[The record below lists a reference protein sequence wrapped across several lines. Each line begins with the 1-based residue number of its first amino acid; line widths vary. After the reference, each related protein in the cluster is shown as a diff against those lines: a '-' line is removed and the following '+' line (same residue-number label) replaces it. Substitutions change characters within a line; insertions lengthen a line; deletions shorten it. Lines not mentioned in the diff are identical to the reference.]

1 MVRPLTRRRSVVSFN
16 LSPSLGGDE
25 QSSEEENDRDSEEHL
40 YLPTHV
46 RTIEETFDAWHE
58 SFTRSDSRIS
68 MFSSGAGSPYPR
80 TPQILEEE
88 EEEEGEVTPKFMN
101 EEDALETQ
109 SSYSMSS
116 VRESEVSIGNNF
128 RPASR
133 MSFLSDDCEK
143 TLNANEIFRASSA
156 SASSVSLAM
165 ETASQNSVVQ
175 EELNVGNEND
185 EKSFGTDEMTR
196 SLSSVVSFITEHG
209 QVSRSSSTLEKVDGE
224 TVRYEVS
231 SKEGV
236 EHNASSPPNEREVD
250 VVLST
255 DEQNAN
261 ARGAVAVGG
270 ENIRMSESVV
280 VAMGKDDVST
290 VESEKNASTLN
301 IDVGEDNFSPVADDK
316 DEVTTQTS
324 DSGQIPSIVETMCS
338 DYEDGELTITGTS
351 VDSNSEIKSVNEET
365 SESVREVASEELSQA
380 NEDMEESSVNSVAEG
395 KDKDKEKQENEV
407 LGDLSKEDCLHCR
420 SISEGKDAVLIDGF
434 HDSLND
440 VDDSAQSKL
449 LDPSSETSTML
460 ADHYTDQKDSEKAS
474 LAHQDIP
481 TELDGKSEAG
491 AQESKSLVEEE
502 SEKKVANKPDST
514 EPPISSEH
522 CESQESQSV
531 TEPQDAP
538 EDENDSQDESES
550 KNEGNDEDDEGGYT
564 TEASATTLQGIRGI
578 LGRRRLTRCST
589 AATSIGLDID
599 DESAFSEDGFDAEE
613 KPYDLATKDGL
624 EAFKQFLLDT
634 SGEKMLQFWLEV
646 ECGRH
651 LDDDGQKNRWVQSRR
666 LQKTLSKFLLYQPLK
681 LQLNNKKKSQKM
693 FELEPRD
700 GRQDSFKQNQRLVHF

>member
-1 MVRPLTRRRSVVSFN
+1 MTRRRSVVSFN

-88 EEEEGEVTPKFMN
+88 EEEEEGEVTPKFMN
-101 EEDALETQ
+101 EENALETQ

-116 VRESEVSIGNNF
+116 VQESEVSVGNNF
-128 RPASR
+128 RPVSR
-133 MSFLSDDCEK
+133 MSFLSDDLER
-143 TLNANEIFRASSA
+143 TLNANDISRESSA
-156 SASSVSLAM
+156 SASGVSLAM

-185 EKSFGTDEMTR
+185 AKSFGADEMTR

-209 QVSRSSSTLEKVDGE
+209 QVSRSSSTLENVDGE
-224 TVRYEVS
+224 TVWYEVS
-231 SKEGV
+231 SKDGV
-236 EHNASSPPNEREVD
+236 ERNTSSPPNERDVD

-255 DEQNAN
+255 EEQNAN
-261 ARGAVAVGG
+261 APGAVAVGG

-280 VAMGKDDVST
+280 VAIGKDDVST

-301 IDVGEDNFSPVADDK
+301 IEVGEDNFSPVGDDK

-324 DSGQIPSIVETMCS
+324 DGGKIPSIVETMCS

-351 VDSNSEIKSVNEET
+351 VDSVNEEN

-380 NEDMEESSVNSVAEG
+380 NEDMEESSVSSVAEG

-420 SISEGKDAVLIDGF
+420 SISEGKDAILIDGF

-440 VDDSAQSKL
+440 VDDSAPSKL

-460 ADHYTDQKDSEKAS
+460 ADHCTEQKDSENES

-481 TELDGKSEAG
+481 TELDGISEPG
-491 AQESKSLVEEE
+491 AQGSKSLVEEK
-502 SEKKVANKPDST
+502 SEENVANKPDST
-514 EPPISSEH
+514 KPPISSEH

-564 TEASATTLQGIRGI
+564 TEASATTLQGIRGV

-681 LQLNNKKKSQKM
+681 LQLNI
-693 FELEPRD
+693 
-700 GRQDSFKQNQRLVHF
+700 

>member
-68 MFSSGAGSPYPR
+68 MFSSGAGSPFPR

-116 VRESEVSIGNNF
+116 VQESEVSVGNNF
-128 RPASR
+128 RPVSR
-133 MSFLSDDCEK
+133 MSFLSDDFEK
-143 TLNANEIFRASSA
+143 TLNANEISRASSA
-156 SASSVSLAM
+156 SASSVSMAM
-165 ETASQNSVVQ
+165 ETASQNSVVH

-209 QVSRSSSTLEKVDGE
+209 QVSRSSSTLENVDGE

-236 EHNASSPPNEREVD
+236 EHNAFSPPNERDVD
-250 VVLST
+250 VVLSI
-255 DEQNAN
+255 DEQNSN
-261 ARGAVAVGG
+261 APGAVAIGG

-280 VAMGKDDVST
+280 VAMGKDDVSN

-301 IDVGEDNFSPVADDK
+301 IDVDEDNFSPVGDDK

-324 DSGQIPSIVETMCS
+324 DGGKIPSIVETMCS

-351 VDSNSEIKSVNEET
+351 VDSVNEEN
-365 SESVREVASEELSQA
+365 SETVREVASEELSQA

-395 KDKDKEKQENEV
+395 KDKDDEKQEKEV
-407 LGDLSKEDCLHCR
+407 FGDLSKEDCLHCR
-420 SISEGKDAVLIDGF
+420 SISKGKDAVPIDGF

-449 LDPSSETSTML
+449 LDPTSETSTML
-460 ADHYTDQKDSEKAS
+460 ADHCTDQKDSEKES
-474 LAHQDIP
+474 LAHQDVP

-491 AQESKSLVEEE
+491 AQESMSLVEEE

-564 TEASATTLQGIRGI
+564 TEASATTLQGIRGV

-651 LDDDGQKNRWVQSRR
+651 LDDHGQKNRWVQLRR

-681 LQLNNKKKSQKM
+681 LQLSDKKNRKKCLS
-693 FELEPRD
+693 
-700 GRQDSFKQNQRLVHF
+700 

>member
-25 QSSEEENDRDSEEHL
+25 QSSEEENDRESEEHL

-68 MFSSGAGSPYPR
+68 MFSSGAGSPYLR
-80 TPQILEEE
+80 TPQILE

-116 VRESEVSIGNNF
+116 VQESEVSVGNNF

-133 MSFLSDDCEK
+133 ISFLSDDFEK
-143 TLNANEIFRASSA
+143 TLNANERSTAS
-156 SASSVSLAM
+156 SASSVSLAIEM
-165 ETASQNSVVQ
+165 ASQNSVVQ

-185 EKSFGTDEMTR
+185 EKSFGADEMTR
-196 SLSSVVSFITEHG
+196 NLSSVVSFITEHG
-209 QVSRSSSTLEKVDGE
+209 QVSRSSSTLENVDGE
-224 TVRYEVS
+224 TVSYQVS
-231 SKEGV
+231 SKEGA
-236 EHNASSPPNEREVD
+236 EHNASSPPNESNVD

-255 DEQNAN
+255 DEQNVN
-261 ARGAVAVGG
+261 APGAVLEGG
-270 ENIRMSESVV
+270 ENTRMSESVV
-280 VAMGKDDVST
+280 VAMGKDDVSI
-290 VESEKNASTLN
+290 VESEQNASTLN
-301 IDVGEDNFSPVADDK
+301 IEVGEDNFSPVGDDN

-324 DSGQIPSIVETMCS
+324 DGGKIPSIVETMCS

-351 VDSNSEIKSVNEET
+351 VDTNSEIKSVDEGNR
-365 SESVREVASEELSQA
+365 ESVREVASEKLSQA
-380 NEDMEESSVNSVAEG
+380 NEDLEESSVNSVAEG
-395 KDKDKEKQENEV
+395 KDKDEEKQEKEV
-407 LGDLSKEDCLHCR
+407 FGDLSKEDCLHCR
-420 SISEGKDAVLIDGF
+420 SISEGKDAVLMDGF

-440 VDDSAQSKL
+440 VDDSTQSKL
-449 LDPSSETSTML
+449 LDPSSEASTML
-460 ADHYTDQKDSEKAS
+460 ADHCTDQKDSENES
-474 LAHQDIP
+474 LVYQNKPA
-481 TELDGKSEAG
+481 ELGGKSEAG
-491 AQESKSLVEEE
+491 AQESKLLVEEE
-502 SEKKVANKPDST
+502 SEEKAANKPGST
-514 EPPISSEH
+514 DLPISSEH

-538 EDENDSQDESES
+538 EGENDSLEESEG

-564 TEASATTLQGIRGI
+564 TEASATTLQGIRGV
-578 LGRRRLTRCST
+578 LGRRRLTLCST
-589 AATSIGLDID
+589 AATSIGFDID
-599 DESAFSEDGFDAEE
+599 DESAFSDDGFDAEE
-613 KPYDLATKDGL
+613 KPYDLATKDGF

-651 LDDDGQKNRWVQSRR
+651 LDDDGQKNRWV
-666 LQKTLSKFLLYQPLK
+666 
-681 LQLNNKKKSQKM
+681 
-693 FELEPRD
+693 
-700 GRQDSFKQNQRLVHF
+700 

>member
-25 QSSEEENDRDSEEHL
+25 QSSEEENERESEEHL

-88 EEEEGEVTPKFMN
+88 EEEGEVTPKFMN

-116 VRESEVSIGNNF
+116 VQESEVSVGNNF

-133 MSFLSDDCEK
+133 MSFLSDDFEK
-143 TLNANEIFRASSA
+143 TLNANERSTAS

-175 EELNVGNEND
+175 EELNVGNENN
-185 EKSFGTDEMTR
+185 EKSFGADEMTR

-209 QVSRSSSTLEKVDGE
+209 QVSRSSSTLENVDGE
-224 TVRYEVS
+224 TVSYQVS
-231 SKEGV
+231 SKEGA
-236 EHNASSPPNEREVD
+236 EHNASSPPNESNLD

-255 DEQNAN
+255 YEQNVN
-261 ARGAVAVGG
+261 APGAVLEGG
-270 ENIRMSESVV
+270 ENTRMSESVV
-280 VAMGKDDVST
+280 VAMGKDDVSI
-290 VESEKNASTLN
+290 VESEQNASTLN
-301 IDVGEDNFSPVADDK
+301 IEVGEDNFSPVGDDN

-324 DSGQIPSIVETMCS
+324 DGGKIPSIVETMCS

-351 VDSNSEIKSVNEET
+351 VDTNSEIKSVDEENR
-365 SESVREVASEELSQA
+365 ESVREVASEELSQV
-380 NEDMEESSVNSVAEG
+380 NEDLEESSVNSVAEG
-395 KDKDKEKQENEV
+395 KDKDEEKQEKEV
-407 LGDLSKEDCLHCR
+407 FGDLSKEDCLHCR
-420 SISEGKDAVLIDGF
+420 SISEGKDAVLMDGF
-434 HDSLND
+434 RDSLND

-460 ADHYTDQKDSEKAS
+460 ADHCTDQKDSENES
-474 LAHQDIP
+474 LVYQDIP
-481 TELDGKSEAG
+481 TELGGKSEAG
-491 AQESKSLVEEE
+491 AQESKLLVEEE
-502 SEKKVANKPDST
+502 SEEKAANKPGST
-514 EPPISSEH
+514 DPPISSEH

-538 EDENDSQDESES
+538 EGENDSLEESEG

-564 TEASATTLQGIRGI
+564 TEASATTLQGIRGV

-589 AATSIGLDID
+589 AATSIGFDID
-599 DESAFSEDGFDAEE
+599 DESAFSDDGFDAEE
-613 KPYDLATKDGL
+613 KPYDLATKDGF

-651 LDDDGQKNRWVQSRR
+651 LDDDGQKNRWV
-666 LQKTLSKFLLYQPLK
+666 
-681 LQLNNKKKSQKM
+681 
-693 FELEPRD
+693 
-700 GRQDSFKQNQRLVHF
+700 

>member
-1 MVRPLTRRRSVVSFN
+1 MTRRRSVVSFN

-88 EEEEGEVTPKFMN
+88 EEEEEEGEVTPKFMN

-116 VRESEVSIGNNF
+116 VQESEVSVGNNF
-128 RPASR
+128 RPVSR
-133 MSFLSDDCEK
+133 MSFLSDDLER
-143 TLNANEIFRASSA
+143 TLNANDISRESSA
-156 SASSVSLAM
+156 SASGVSLAM

-185 EKSFGTDEMTR
+185 AKSFGADEMTR

-209 QVSRSSSTLEKVDGE
+209 QVSRSSSTLENVDGE
-224 TVRYEVS
+224 TVWYEVS
-231 SKEGV
+231 SKDGV
-236 EHNASSPPNEREVD
+236 ERNASSPPNERDVD

-255 DEQNAN
+255 EEQNAN
-261 ARGAVAVGG
+261 APGAVAVGG

-280 VAMGKDDVST
+280 AIGKDDVST

-301 IDVGEDNFSPVADDK
+301 IEVGEDNFSPVGDDK

-324 DSGQIPSIVETMCS
+324 DGGKIPSIVETMCS

-351 VDSNSEIKSVNEET
+351 VDSVNEEN

-380 NEDMEESSVNSVAEG
+380 NEDMEESSVSSVAEG

-420 SISEGKDAVLIDGF
+420 SISEGKDAILIDGF

-440 VDDSAQSKL
+440 VDDSAPSKL

-460 ADHYTDQKDSEKAS
+460 ADHCTEQKDSENES

-481 TELDGKSEAG
+481 TELDGISEPG
-491 AQESKSLVEEE
+491 AQGSKSLVEEK
-502 SEKKVANKPDST
+502 SEENVANKPDSSK
-514 EPPISSEH
+514 PPISSEH

-564 TEASATTLQGIRGI
+564 TEASATTLQGIRGV

-666 LQKTLSKFLLYQPLK
+666 LQKTLSKFLPYQPLK
-681 LQLNNKKKSQKM
+681 LQLNI
-693 FELEPRD
+693 
-700 GRQDSFKQNQRLVHF
+700 

>member
-116 VRESEVSIGNNF
+116 VQESEVSVGNNF
-128 RPASR
+128 RPVSR
-133 MSFLSDDCEK
+133 MSFLSDDFEK
-143 TLNANEIFRASSA
+143 TLNANEISRASSA
-156 SASSVSLAM
+156 SASSVSMAM
-165 ETASQNSVVQ
+165 ETAIQNSVVH

-209 QVSRSSSTLEKVDGE
+209 QVSRSSSTLENVDGE

-236 EHNASSPPNEREVD
+236 EHNAFSPPNERDVD
-250 VVLST
+250 VVLSI
-255 DEQNAN
+255 DEQNSN
-261 ARGAVAVGG
+261 APGTVAVGG

-301 IDVGEDNFSPVADDK
+301 IDVDEDKFSPVGDDK

-324 DSGQIPSIVETMCS
+324 DGGKIPSIVETMCS

-351 VDSNSEIKSVNEET
+351 VDSVSEENSET
-365 SESVREVASEELSQA
+365 VREVASEELSQA
-380 NEDMEESSVNSVAEG
+380 NEDMKESSVKSVAEG
-395 KDKDKEKQENEV
+395 KDKDDEKQEKEV
-407 LGDLSKEDCLHCR
+407 FGDLSKEDCLHCR

-460 ADHYTDQKDSEKAS
+460 ADHCSDQKDSEQES

-481 TELDGKSEAG
+481 TELDGKSEPG

-564 TEASATTLQGIRGI
+564 TEASATTLQGIRGV

-651 LDDDGQKNRWVQSRR
+651 LDDHGQKNRWVQLRR
-666 LQKTLSKFLLYQPLK
+666 LQKTLSKFLLINL
-681 LQLNNKKKSQKM
+681 
-693 FELEPRD
+693 
-700 GRQDSFKQNQRLVHF
+700 

>member
-1 MVRPLTRRRSVVSFN
+1 M
-16 LSPSLGGDE
+16 SPSLGGDE

-88 EEEEGEVTPKFMN
+88 EEEEEEGEVTPKFMN

-116 VRESEVSIGNNF
+116 VQESEVSVGNNF
-128 RPASR
+128 RPVSR
-133 MSFLSDDCEK
+133 MSFLSDDLER
-143 TLNANEIFRASSA
+143 TLNANDISRESSA
-156 SASSVSLAM
+156 SASGVSLAM

-185 EKSFGTDEMTR
+185 AKSFGADEMTR

-209 QVSRSSSTLEKVDGE
+209 QVSRSSSTLENVDGE
-224 TVRYEVS
+224 TVWYEVS
-231 SKEGV
+231 SKDGV
-236 EHNASSPPNEREVD
+236 ERNASSPPNERDVD

-255 DEQNAN
+255 EEQNAN
-261 ARGAVAVGG
+261 APGAVAVGG

-280 VAMGKDDVST
+280 AIGKDDVST

-301 IDVGEDNFSPVADDK
+301 IEVGEDNFSPVGDDK

-324 DSGQIPSIVETMCS
+324 DGGKIPSIVETMCS

-351 VDSNSEIKSVNEET
+351 VDSVNEEN

-380 NEDMEESSVNSVAEG
+380 NEDMEESSVSSVAEG

-420 SISEGKDAVLIDGF
+420 SISEGKDAILIDGF

-440 VDDSAQSKL
+440 VDDSAPSKL

-460 ADHYTDQKDSEKAS
+460 ADHCTEQKDSENES

-481 TELDGKSEAG
+481 TELDGISEPG
-491 AQESKSLVEEE
+491 AQGSKSLVEEK
-502 SEKKVANKPDST
+502 SEENVANKSDST
-514 EPPISSEH
+514 KPPISSEH

-564 TEASATTLQGIRGI
+564 TEASATTLQGIRGV

-681 LQLNNKKKSQKM
+681 LQLNI
-693 FELEPRD
+693 
-700 GRQDSFKQNQRLVHF
+700 

>member
-25 QSSEEENDRDSEEHL
+25 QSSEEENDRESEEHL

-80 TPQILEEE
+80 TPQILEEK
-88 EEEEGEVTPKFMN
+88 EEGEVTPKFMN

-116 VRESEVSIGNNF
+116 VQESEVSVGNNF

-133 MSFLSDDCEK
+133 ISFLSDDFEK
-143 TLNANEIFRASSA
+143 TLNANERSTAS
-156 SASSVSLAM
+156 SASSVSLAI

-185 EKSFGTDEMTR
+185 EKSFGADEMTR
-196 SLSSVVSFITEHG
+196 NLSSVVSFITEHG
-209 QVSRSSSTLEKVDGE
+209 QVSRSSSTLENVDGE
-224 TVRYEVS
+224 TVSYQVS
-231 SKEGV
+231 SKEGA
-236 EHNASSPPNEREVD
+236 EHNASSPPNESNVD

-255 DEQNAN
+255 DEQNVN
-261 ARGAVAVGG
+261 VPGAVLEGG
-270 ENIRMSESVV
+270 ENTRMSESVV
-280 VAMGKDDVST
+280 VAMGKDDVSI
-290 VESEKNASTLN
+290 VESEQNASTLN
-301 IDVGEDNFSPVADDK
+301 IEVGEDNFSPVGDDN

-324 DSGQIPSIVETMCS
+324 DGGKIPSIVETMCS

-351 VDSNSEIKSVNEET
+351 VDTNSEIKSVDEGNR
-365 SESVREVASEELSQA
+365 ESVREVASEKLSQA
-380 NEDMEESSVNSVAEG
+380 NEDLEESSVNSEAEG
-395 KDKDKEKQENEV
+395 KDKDEEKQEKEV
-407 LGDLSKEDCLHCR
+407 FGDLSKEDCLHCR
-420 SISEGKDAVLIDGF
+420 SISEGKDAVLMDGF

-440 VDDSAQSKL
+440 VDDSTQSKL
-449 LDPSSETSTML
+449 LDPSSEASTML
-460 ADHYTDQKDSEKAS
+460 ADHCTDQKDSENES
-474 LAHQDIP
+474 LVYQNKPA
-481 TELDGKSEAG
+481 ELGGKSEAG
-491 AQESKSLVEEE
+491 AQESKLLVEEE
-502 SEKKVANKPDST
+502 SEEKAANKPGST
-514 EPPISSEH
+514 DLPISSEH

-531 TEPQDAP
+531 TEPQNAP
-538 EDENDSQDESES
+538 EGENDSLEESEG

-564 TEASATTLQGIRGI
+564 TEASATTLQGIRGV
-578 LGRRRLTRCST
+578 LGRRRLTLCST
-589 AATSIGLDID
+589 AATSIGFDID
-599 DESAFSEDGFDAEE
+599 DESAFSDDGFDAEE
-613 KPYDLATKDGL
+613 KPYDLATKDGF

-651 LDDDGQKNRWVQSRR
+651 LDDDGQKNRWV
-666 LQKTLSKFLLYQPLK
+666 
-681 LQLNNKKKSQKM
+681 
-693 FELEPRD
+693 
-700 GRQDSFKQNQRLVHF
+700 

>member
-68 MFSSGAGSPYPR
+68 MFSSGAGSPFPR

-101 EEDALETQ
+101 EEDALENQ

-116 VRESEVSIGNNF
+116 VQESELSDGNNF
-128 RPASR
+128 RPVSR
-133 MSFLSDDCEK
+133 MSFLSDDFEK
-143 TLNANEIFRASSA
+143 TLNANEISRASSA
-156 SASSVSLAM
+156 SASSVSMAM
-165 ETASQNSVVQ
+165 ETASQNSVVH

-209 QVSRSSSTLEKVDGE
+209 QVSRSSSTLENVDGE

-236 EHNASSPPNEREVD
+236 EHNSFSPPNERDVD
-250 VVLST
+250 VVLNI
-255 DEQNAN
+255 DEQNSFAP
-261 ARGAVAVGG
+261 GAVAVRG

-301 IDVGEDNFSPVADDK
+301 IDFDEDNFSPVGDDK

-324 DSGQIPSIVETMCS
+324 DGGKIPSIVETMCS

-351 VDSNSEIKSVNEET
+351 VDSVNEEN
-365 SESVREVASEELSQA
+365 SETVREVASEELSQA
-380 NEDMEESSVNSVAEG
+380 NKDMEESSVNSVAEG
-395 KDKDKEKQENEV
+395 KDKDDEKQEKEV
-407 LGDLSKEDCLHCR
+407 FGDLSKEDCLHCR
-420 SISEGKDAVLIDGF
+420 SISKGKDAVPIDGF

-460 ADHYTDQKDSEKAS
+460 ADHCTDQKDSEKES

-481 TELDGKSEAG
+481 AELGGKSEAG
-491 AQESKSLVEEE
+491 AQESMSLVEEE
-502 SEKKVANKPDST
+502 SEKNVANKPDST

-564 TEASATTLQGIRGI
+564 TEASATTLQGIRGV

-599 DESAFSEDGFDAEE
+599 DESAFSEDGFDADE

-651 LDDDGQKNRWVQSRR
+651 LDDHGQKNRWVQLRR

-681 LQLNNKKKSQKM
+681 LQLSYKKNRKKCLS
-693 FELEPRD
+693 
-700 GRQDSFKQNQRLVHF
+700 

>member
-101 EEDALETQ
+101 EEDALENQ

-116 VRESEVSIGNNF
+116 VQESEVSVGNNF
-128 RPASR
+128 RPVSR
-133 MSFLSDDCEK
+133 MSFLSDDFEK
-143 TLNANEIFRASSA
+143 TLNANEISRASSA
-156 SASSVSLAM
+156 SGSSVSMAM

-209 QVSRSSSTLEKVDGE
+209 QVSRSSSTLENVDGE

-236 EHNASSPPNEREVD
+236 EHNSFSPPNERDVD
-250 VVLST
+250 VVLSI
-255 DEQNAN
+255 DEQNSFAP
-261 ARGAVAVGG
+261 GAVAVRG

-301 IDVGEDNFSPVADDK
+301 IDFDEDNFSPVGDDK

-324 DSGQIPSIVETMCS
+324 DGGKIPSIVETMCS

-351 VDSNSEIKSVNEET
+351 VDSVSEENSET
-365 SESVREVASEELSQA
+365 VREVASEELSQA
-380 NEDMEESSVNSVAEG
+380 NKDMEESSVNSVAEG
-395 KDKDKEKQENEV
+395 KDKDDEKREKEV
-407 LGDLSKEDCLHCR
+407 FGDLSKEDCLHCR

-460 ADHYTDQKDSEKAS
+460 ADHCTDQKDSEKES

-564 TEASATTLQGIRGI
+564 TEASATTLQGIRGV

-651 LDDDGQKNRWVQSRR
+651 LDDHGQKNRWVQLRR

-681 LQLNNKKKSQKM
+681 LQLSNKKNRKKC
-693 FELEPRD
+693 
-700 GRQDSFKQNQRLVHF
+700 

>member
-25 QSSEEENDRDSEEHL
+25 QSSEEENDRESEEHL

-88 EEEEGEVTPKFMN
+88 KEGEVTPKFMN

-116 VRESEVSIGNNF
+116 VQESEVSVGNNF

-133 MSFLSDDCEK
+133 ISFLSDDFEK
-143 TLNANEIFRASSA
+143 TLNANERSTAS
-156 SASSVSLAM
+156 SASSVSLAI

-185 EKSFGTDEMTR
+185 EKSFGADEMTR
-196 SLSSVVSFITEHG
+196 NLSSVVSFITEHG
-209 QVSRSSSTLEKVDGE
+209 QVSRSSSTLENVDGE
-224 TVRYEVS
+224 TVSYQVS
-231 SKEGV
+231 SKEGA
-236 EHNASSPPNEREVD
+236 EHNASSPPNESNVD

-255 DEQNAN
+255 DEQNVN
-261 ARGAVAVGG
+261 APGAVLEGG
-270 ENIRMSESVV
+270 ENTRMSESVV
-280 VAMGKDDVST
+280 VVMGKDDVSII
-290 VESEKNASTLN
+290 ESEQNASTLN
-301 IDVGEDNFSPVADDK
+301 IEVGEDNFSPVGDDN

-324 DSGQIPSIVETMCS
+324 DGGKIPSIVETMCS

-351 VDSNSEIKSVNEET
+351 VDTNSEIKSVDEGNR
-365 SESVREVASEELSQA
+365 ESVREVASEKLSQA
-380 NEDMEESSVNSVAEG
+380 NEDLEESSVNSEAEG
-395 KDKDKEKQENEV
+395 KDKDEEKQEKEV
-407 LGDLSKEDCLHCR
+407 FGDLSKEDCLHCR
-420 SISEGKDAVLIDGF
+420 SISEGKDAVLMDGF

-440 VDDSAQSKL
+440 VDDSTQSKL
-449 LDPSSETSTML
+449 LDPSSEASTML
-460 ADHYTDQKDSEKAS
+460 ADHCTDQKDSENES
-474 LAHQDIP
+474 LVYQNKPAK
-481 TELDGKSEAG
+481 LGGKSEAG
-491 AQESKSLVEEE
+491 AQESKLLVEEE
-502 SEKKVANKPDST
+502 SEEKAANKPGST
-514 EPPISSEH
+514 DLPISSEH

-531 TEPQDAP
+531 TEPQNAP
-538 EDENDSQDESES
+538 EGENDSLEESEG

-564 TEASATTLQGIRGI
+564 TEASATTLQGIRGV
-578 LGRRRLTRCST
+578 LGRRRLTLCST
-589 AATSIGLDID
+589 AATSIGFDID
-599 DESAFSEDGFDAEE
+599 DESAFSDDGFDAEE
-613 KPYDLATKDGL
+613 KPYDLATKDGF

-651 LDDDGQKNRWVQSRR
+651 LDDDGQKNRWV
-666 LQKTLSKFLLYQPLK
+666 
-681 LQLNNKKKSQKM
+681 
-693 FELEPRD
+693 
-700 GRQDSFKQNQRLVHF
+700 

>member
-25 QSSEEENDRDSEEHL
+25 QSSEEENDRESEEHL

-80 TPQILEEE
+80 TPQILEEK
-88 EEEEGEVTPKFMN
+88 EEGEVTPKFMN

-116 VRESEVSIGNNF
+116 VQESEVSIGNNF

-133 MSFLSDDCEK
+133 ISFLSDDFEK
-143 TLNANEIFRASSA
+143 TLNANERSTAS
-156 SASSVSLAM
+156 SASSVSLAI

-185 EKSFGTDEMTR
+185 EKSFGADEMTR
-196 SLSSVVSFITEHG
+196 NLSSVVSFITEHG
-209 QVSRSSSTLEKVDGE
+209 QVSRSSSTLENVDGE
-224 TVRYEVS
+224 TVSYQVS
-231 SKEGV
+231 SREGA
-236 EHNASSPPNEREVD
+236 EHNASSPPNESNVD

-255 DEQNAN
+255 DEQNVN
-261 ARGAVAVGG
+261 APGAVLEGG
-270 ENIRMSESVV
+270 ENTRMSESVV
-280 VAMGKDDVST
+280 VAMGKDDVSI
-290 VESEKNASTLN
+290 VESEQNASTLN
-301 IDVGEDNFSPVADDK
+301 IEVGEDNFSPVGDDN

-324 DSGQIPSIVETMCS
+324 DGGKIPSIVETMCS

-351 VDSNSEIKSVNEET
+351 VDTNSEIKSVDEGNR
-365 SESVREVASEELSQA
+365 ESVREVASEKLSQA
-380 NEDMEESSVNSVAEG
+380 NEDLEESAVNSEAEG
-395 KDKDKEKQENEV
+395 KDKDEEKQEKEV
-407 LGDLSKEDCLHCR
+407 FGDLSKEDCLHCR
-420 SISEGKDAVLIDGF
+420 SISEGKDAVLMDGF

-440 VDDSAQSKL
+440 VDDSTQSKL
-449 LDPSSETSTML
+449 LDPSSEASTML
-460 ADHYTDQKDSEKAS
+460 ADHCTDQKDSENES
-474 LAHQDIP
+474 LVYQNKPAK
-481 TELDGKSEAG
+481 LGGKSEAG
-491 AQESKSLVEEE
+491 AQESKLLVEEE
-502 SEKKVANKPDST
+502 SEEKAANKPGST
-514 EPPISSEH
+514 DLPISSEH

-538 EDENDSQDESES
+538 EGENDSLEESEG

-564 TEASATTLQGIRGI
+564 TEASATTLQGIRGV
-578 LGRRRLTRCST
+578 LGRRRLTLCST
-589 AATSIGLDID
+589 AATSIGFDID
-599 DESAFSEDGFDAEE
+599 DESAFSDDGFDAEE
-613 KPYDLATKDGL
+613 KPYDLATKDGF

-651 LDDDGQKNRWVQSRR
+651 LDDDGQKNRWV
-666 LQKTLSKFLLYQPLK
+666 
-681 LQLNNKKKSQKM
+681 
-693 FELEPRD
+693 
-700 GRQDSFKQNQRLVHF
+700 

>member
-1 MVRPLTRRRSVVSFN
+1 VVRPLTRRRSVVSFN

-25 QSSEEENDRDSEEHL
+25 QSSEEENDRESEEYL

-88 EEEEGEVTPKFMN
+88 EGEVTPKFMN

-109 SSYSMSS
+109 SSCSMSS
-116 VRESEVSIGNNF
+116 VQESEVSVGNNF
-128 RPASR
+128 RPVSR
-133 MSFLSDDCEK
+133 MSFLSDDFEK
-143 TLNANEIFRASSA
+143 TLNANERSRASSA

-175 EELNVGNEND
+175 EELNVGDEND
-185 EKSFGTDEMTR
+185 EKSFGADEMTR

-209 QVSRSSSTLEKVDGE
+209 QVSRSSSTLENVDGE
-224 TVRYEVS
+224 TVWYEVS
-231 SKEGV
+231 SKDGV
-236 EHNASSPPNEREVD
+236 ENNASSPPNERDVD

-261 ARGAVAVGG
+261 APGAVAVGG

-290 VESEKNASTLN
+290 LESEKNASTLN
-301 IDVGEDNFSPVADDK
+301 IDVGEDNFSPGGDDK

-324 DSGQIPSIVETMCS
+324 DGGKIPSIVETMCS
-338 DYEDGELTITGTS
+338 DHEDGELTITGTS
-351 VDSNSEIKSVNEET
+351 VDSVNEEY

-395 KDKDKEKQENEV
+395 KDKDKEEQGNEL

-449 LDPSSETSTML
+449 LDSSSETSTML
-460 ADHYTDQKDSEKAS
+460 ADHCTGQKDSENES

-502 SEKKVANKPDST
+502 REEKVANKPDST

-538 EDENDSQDESES
+538 EDENDSQDESEG

-564 TEASATTLQGIRGI
+564 TEASATTLQGIRGV
-578 LGRRRLTRCST
+578 LDRRRLTRCST
-589 AATSIGLDID
+589 AVSSIGFDID

-681 LQLNNKKKSQKM
+681 LQLNNKKIA
-693 FELEPRD
+693 R
-700 GRQDSFKQNQRLVHF
+700 NV

>member
-25 QSSEEENDRDSEEHL
+25 QSSEEENDRESEEHL

-88 EEEEGEVTPKFMN
+88 KEGEVTPKFMN

-116 VRESEVSIGNNF
+116 VQESEVSVGNNF

-133 MSFLSDDCEK
+133 ISFLSDDFEK
-143 TLNANEIFRASSA
+143 TLNANERSTAS
-156 SASSVSLAM
+156 SASSVSLAI

-185 EKSFGTDEMTR
+185 EKSFGADEMTR
-196 SLSSVVSFITEHG
+196 NLSSVVSFITEHG
-209 QVSRSSSTLEKVDGE
+209 QVSRSSSTLENVDGE
-224 TVRYEVS
+224 TVSYQVS
-231 SKEGV
+231 SKEGA
-236 EHNASSPPNEREVD
+236 EHNASSPPNESNVD

-255 DEQNAN
+255 DEQNVN
-261 ARGAVAVGG
+261 VPGAVLEGG
-270 ENIRMSESVV
+270 ENTRMSESVV
-280 VAMGKDDVST
+280 VVMGKDDVSII
-290 VESEKNASTLN
+290 ESEQNASTLN
-301 IDVGEDNFSPVADDK
+301 IEVGEDNFSPVGDDN

-324 DSGQIPSIVETMCS
+324 DGGKIPSIVETMCS

-351 VDSNSEIKSVNEET
+351 VDTNSEIKSVDEGNR
-365 SESVREVASEELSQA
+365 ESVREVASEKLSQA
-380 NEDMEESSVNSVAEG
+380 NEDLEESSVNSEAEG
-395 KDKDKEKQENEV
+395 KDKDEEKQEKEV
-407 LGDLSKEDCLHCR
+407 FGDLSKEDCLHCR
-420 SISEGKDAVLIDGF
+420 SISEGKDAVLMDGF

-440 VDDSAQSKL
+440 VDDSTQSKL
-449 LDPSSETSTML
+449 LDPSSEASTML
-460 ADHYTDQKDSEKAS
+460 ADHCTDQKDSENES
-474 LAHQDIP
+474 LVYQNKPAK
-481 TELDGKSEAG
+481 LGGKSEAG
-491 AQESKSLVEEE
+491 AQESKLLVEEE
-502 SEKKVANKPDST
+502 SEEKAANKPGST
-514 EPPISSEH
+514 DLPISSEH

-531 TEPQDAP
+531 TEPQNAP
-538 EDENDSQDESES
+538 EGENDSLEESEG

-564 TEASATTLQGIRGI
+564 TEASATTLQGIRGV
-578 LGRRRLTRCST
+578 LGRRRLTLCST
-589 AATSIGLDID
+589 AATSIGFDID
-599 DESAFSEDGFDAEE
+599 DESAFSDDGFDAEE
-613 KPYDLATKDGL
+613 KPYDLATKDGF

-651 LDDDGQKNRWVQSRR
+651 LDDDGQKNRWV
-666 LQKTLSKFLLYQPLK
+666 
-681 LQLNNKKKSQKM
+681 
-693 FELEPRD
+693 
-700 GRQDSFKQNQRLVHF
+700 

>member
-116 VRESEVSIGNNF
+116 VQESEVSVGNNF
-128 RPASR
+128 RPVSR
-133 MSFLSDDCEK
+133 MSFLSDDFEK
-143 TLNANEIFRASSA
+143 TLNANEISRASSA
-156 SASSVSLAM
+156 SASSVSMAM

-209 QVSRSSSTLEKVDGE
+209 QVSRSSSTLENVDGE

-236 EHNASSPPNEREVD
+236 EHNASSPPNERDVD

-255 DEQNAN
+255 DEQNTN
-261 ARGAVAVGG
+261 APIAVAVGG

-280 VAMGKDDVST
+280 VTIGKDDVST
-290 VESEKNASTLN
+290 VESEKNTSTLN
-301 IDVGEDNFSPVADDK
+301 IDVGVDNFSPVGDDK

-324 DSGQIPSIVETMCS
+324 DGGKIPSIVETMCS

-351 VDSNSEIKSVNEET
+351 VDSNSETKSVNEEN

-395 KDKDKEKQENEV
+395 KDKHKEKQENEV

-420 SISEGKDAVLIDGF
+420 SISEGKDTVLIDGF

-440 VDDSAQSKL
+440 VDDSAKSKL

-460 ADHYTDQKDSEKAS
+460 ADHCTDQKDSENES

-481 TELDGKSEAG
+481 TELDGISEPG

-564 TEASATTLQGIRGI
+564 TEASATTLQGIRGV

-651 LDDDGQKNRWVQSRR
+651 LDDHGQKNRWVQLRR
-666 LQKTLSKFLLYQPLK
+666 LEKTLSKFLLYQPLK
-681 LQLNNKKKSQKM
+681 LQLSNKKNRKKCLS
-693 FELEPRD
+693 
-700 GRQDSFKQNQRLVHF
+700 

>member
-25 QSSEEENDRDSEEHL
+25 QSSEEENDRESEEHL

-88 EEEEGEVTPKFMN
+88 KEGEVTPKFMN

-116 VRESEVSIGNNF
+116 VQESEVSVGNNF

-133 MSFLSDDCEK
+133 ISFLSDDFEK
-143 TLNANEIFRASSA
+143 TLNANERSTAS
-156 SASSVSLAM
+156 SASSVSLAI

-185 EKSFGTDEMTR
+185 EKSFGADEMTR
-196 SLSSVVSFITEHG
+196 NLSSVVSFITEHG
-209 QVSRSSSTLEKVDGE
+209 QISRSSSTLENVDGE
-224 TVRYEVS
+224 TVSYQVS
-231 SKEGV
+231 SKEGA
-236 EHNASSPPNEREVD
+236 EHNASSPPNESNVD

-255 DEQNAN
+255 DEQNVN
-261 ARGAVAVGG
+261 APGAVLEGG
-270 ENIRMSESVV
+270 ENTRMSESVV
-280 VAMGKDDVST
+280 VVMGKDDVSII
-290 VESEKNASTLN
+290 ESEQNASTLN
-301 IDVGEDNFSPVADDK
+301 IEVGEDNFSPVGDDN

-324 DSGQIPSIVETMCS
+324 DGGKIPSIVETMCS

-351 VDSNSEIKSVNEET
+351 VDTNSEIKSVDEGNR
-365 SESVREVASEELSQA
+365 ESVREVASEKLSQA
-380 NEDMEESSVNSVAEG
+380 NEDLEESSVNSVAEG
-395 KDKDKEKQENEV
+395 KDKDKEKQEKEV
-407 LGDLSKEDCLHCR
+407 FGDLSKEECLHCR
-420 SISEGKDAVLIDGF
+420 SISEGKDAVLMDGF

-440 VDDSAQSKL
+440 VDDSTQSKL
-449 LDPSSETSTML
+449 LDPSSEASTML
-460 ADHYTDQKDSEKAS
+460 ADHCTDQKDSENES
-474 LAHQDIP
+474 LVYQNKPAK
-481 TELDGKSEAG
+481 LGGKSEAG
-491 AQESKSLVEEE
+491 AQESKLLVEEE
-502 SEKKVANKPDST
+502 SEEKAANKPGST
-514 EPPISSEH
+514 DLPISSEH

-538 EDENDSQDESES
+538 EGENDSLEESEG

-564 TEASATTLQGIRGI
+564 TEASATTLQGIRGV
-578 LGRRRLTRCST
+578 LGRRRLTLCST
-589 AATSIGLDID
+589 AATSIGFDID
-599 DESAFSEDGFDAEE
+599 DESAFSDDGFDAEE
-613 KPYDLATKDGL
+613 KPYDLATKDGF

-651 LDDDGQKNRWVQSRR
+651 LDDDGQKNRWV
-666 LQKTLSKFLLYQPLK
+666 
-681 LQLNNKKKSQKM
+681 
-693 FELEPRD
+693 
-700 GRQDSFKQNQRLVHF
+700 

>member
-25 QSSEEENDRDSEEHL
+25 QSSEEENERDSEEHL

-88 EEEEGEVTPKFMN
+88 EEEEGEVTPRFMN
-101 EEDALETQ
+101 EGDALETQ
-109 SSYSMSS
+109 SNYSMSS
-116 VRESEVSIGNNF
+116 VQESEVSVGNNF
-128 RPASR
+128 RPVSR
-133 MSFLSDDCEK
+133 MSFLSDDFEK
-143 TLNANEIFRASSA
+143 TLNANEISRASSA
-156 SASSVSLAM
+156 SASSVSMAI
-165 ETASQNSVVQ
+165 ETASQNSVVH

-209 QVSRSSSTLEKVDGE
+209 QVSRSSSTLENVDGE

-236 EHNASSPPNEREVD
+236 EHNASSPSNERDVD
-250 VVLST
+250 VVLSI
-255 DEQNAN
+255 DEQNSN
-261 ARGAVAVGG
+261 APGAVAVGG

-301 IDVGEDNFSPVADDK
+301 IDVDEDNFSPVGDDK

-324 DSGQIPSIVETMCS
+324 DGGKIPSIVETMCS
-338 DYEDGELTITGTS
+338 DYEDGELTITRTS
-351 VDSNSEIKSVNEET
+351 VDSVSEENSET
-365 SESVREVASEELSQA
+365 VREVASEELSQA
-380 NEDMEESSVNSVAEG
+380 NKDMEESSVNSVAEG
-395 KDKDKEKQENEV
+395 KDKDDEKREKEV
-407 LGDLSKEDCLHCR
+407 FGDLSKEDCLHCR

-460 ADHYTDQKDSEKAS
+460 ADHCTDQKDSEKES

-502 SEKKVANKPDST
+502 SEKRVANKPDST

-522 CESQESQSV
+522 CESQDSQSV

-564 TEASATTLQGIRGI
+564 TEASATTLQGIRGV

-651 LDDDGQKNRWVQSRR
+651 LDDHGQKNRWVQLRR

-681 LQLNNKKKSQKM
+681 LQLSYKKNRKKCLS
-693 FELEPRD
+693 
-700 GRQDSFKQNQRLVHF
+700 

>member
-58 SFTRSDSRIS
+58 SLTRSDSRIS

-88 EEEEGEVTPKFMN
+88 GEGEVTPKFMN
-101 EEDALETQ
+101 EEDTLETQ

-116 VRESEVSIGNNF
+116 VRESEVSVGNNF
-128 RPASR
+128 RPASSR
-133 MSFLSDDCEK
+133 ISFLSDDFEK
-143 TLNANEIFRASSA
+143 TLNANEISRASSA

-175 EELNVGNEND
+175 EELNVVNEND
-185 EKSFGTDEMTR
+185 EKSFGADEMTR

-209 QVSRSSSTLEKVDGE
+209 QVSRSSSTLENVDGE
-224 TVRYEVS
+224 TVWYEVS
-231 SKEGV
+231 SKDGV
-236 EHNASSPPNEREVD
+236 EHNASSPPNERDVD

-255 DEQNAN
+255 GEQNAN
-261 ARGAVAVGG
+261 APGAVAVGG

-301 IDVGEDNFSPVADDK
+301 IDVGEDNFSPVGDDR

-324 DSGQIPSIVETMCS
+324 DAGKIPSIVETMCS

-351 VDSNSEIKSVNEET
+351 VDSSSEIKSLNEEN
-365 SESVREVASEELSQA
+365 SESVREEASEELSQA
-380 NEDMEESSVNSVAEG
+380 NEDMEESSGNSVAEG
-395 KDKDKEKQENEV
+395 KDKDEEKQENDV

-420 SISEGKDAVLIDGF
+420 SISEEGKDAVLIDGF

-460 ADHYTDQKDSEKAS
+460 ADHYTDQKDSENES
-474 LAHQDIP
+474 VAHQDIP
-481 TELDGKSEAG
+481 TELDGKSEAA
-491 AQESKSLVEEE
+491 AQESESLVEEE
-502 SEKKVANKPDST
+502 SEEKVANKPDST

-522 CESQESQSV
+522 SESQESQSV
-531 TEPQDAP
+531 TEPQEAP
-538 EDENDSQDESES
+538 GDENDYQDESEG

-564 TEASATTLQGIRGI
+564 TEASGTTLQGICGV

-651 LDDDGQKNRWVQSRR
+651 LDGDGQKNRWVQSRR
-666 LQKTLSKFLLYQPLK
+666 PQKTLSKFLLYQSIK
-681 LQLNNKKKSQKM
+681 LQLNNKKIA
-693 FELEPRD
+693 R
-700 GRQDSFKQNQRLVHF
+700 NV

>member
-1 MVRPLTRRRSVVSFN
+1 
-16 LSPSLGGDE
+16 
-25 QSSEEENDRDSEEHL
+25 
-40 YLPTHV
+40 
-46 RTIEETFDAWHE
+46 
-58 SFTRSDSRIS
+58 
-68 MFSSGAGSPYPR
+68 
-80 TPQILEEE
+80 
-88 EEEEGEVTPKFMN
+88 MN

-116 VRESEVSIGNNF
+116 VQESEVSIGNNF

-133 MSFLSDDCEK
+133 MSFLSDDVEK
-143 TLNANEIFRASSA
+143 ALNPNEISRASSA

-185 EKSFGTDEMTR
+185 EKSFGADEMTR

-209 QVSRSSSTLEKVDGE
+209 QVSRSSSTLENVDGE
-224 TVRYEVS
+224 TMWCEVS
-231 SKEGV
+231 SKDGV
-236 EHNASSPPNEREVD
+236 EHNVSSPPNERDVD

-261 ARGAVAVGG
+261 APGAVAVGG

-301 IDVGEDNFSPVADDK
+301 IDVGEDNFSPVGDDK

-324 DSGQIPSIVETMCS
+324 DGGKIPSIVETMCS

-351 VDSNSEIKSVNEET
+351 VDSNSEIKSVNEEN

-395 KDKDKEKQENEV
+395 KVKDKEKQENDEV
-407 LGDLSKEDCLHCR
+407 LGDLSKEDCLHFR

-449 LDPSSETSTML
+449 LNPSSETSTML
-460 ADHYTDQKDSEKAS
+460 ADHCTDQKDSENES

-502 SEKKVANKPDST
+502 IEEKVANKPDST

-522 CESQESQSV
+522 RESQKSQSV

-538 EDENDSQDESES
+538 EEENDSQDESEG

-564 TEASATTLQGIRGI
+564 TEASATTLQGIRGV

-651 LDDDGQKNRWVQSRR
+651 LDDDGQKNRWVQSRL
-666 LQKTLSKFLLYQPLK
+666 LQKTLSKFLLYQPIK
-681 LQLNNKKKSQKM
+681 LQLNNKKNRKKCLS
-693 FELEPRD
+693 
-700 GRQDSFKQNQRLVHF
+700 

>member
-68 MFSSGAGSPYPR
+68 MFSSGAGSPFPR

-101 EEDALETQ
+101 EGDALETQ
-109 SSYSMSS
+109 SNYSMSS
-116 VRESEVSIGNNF
+116 VQESEVSVGNNF
-128 RPASR
+128 RPVSR
-133 MSFLSDDCEK
+133 MSFLSDDFEK
-143 TLNANEIFRASSA
+143 TLNANEISRASSA
-156 SASSVSLAM
+156 SASSVSMAM
-165 ETASQNSVVQ
+165 ETASQNSVVH

-209 QVSRSSSTLEKVDGE
+209 QVSRSSSTLENVDGE

-236 EHNASSPPNEREVD
+236 EHNSFSPPNERDVD
-250 VVLST
+250 VVLNI
-255 DEQNAN
+255 DEQNSFAP
-261 ARGAVAVGG
+261 GAVAVRG

-301 IDVGEDNFSPVADDK
+301 IDFDEDNFSPVGDDK

-324 DSGQIPSIVETMCS
+324 DGGKIPSIVETMCS

-351 VDSNSEIKSVNEET
+351 VDSVSEENSET
-365 SESVREVASEELSQA
+365 VREVASEELSQA
-380 NEDMEESSVNSVAEG
+380 NKDMEESSVNSVAEG
-395 KDKDKEKQENEV
+395 KDKDDEKREKEV
-407 LGDLSKEDCLHCR
+407 FGDLSKEDCLHCR

-460 ADHYTDQKDSEKAS
+460 ADHCTDQKDSEKES

-481 TELDGKSEAG
+481 TELGGKSEAG
-491 AQESKSLVEEE
+491 AQESMSLVEEE
-502 SEKKVANKPDST
+502 SEKNVANKPDST

-564 TEASATTLQGIRGI
+564 TEASATTLQGIRGV

-651 LDDDGQKNRWVQSRR
+651 LDDHGQKNRWVQLRR

-681 LQLNNKKKSQKM
+681 LQLSYKKNRKKCLS
-693 FELEPRD
+693 
-700 GRQDSFKQNQRLVHF
+700 

>member
-1 MVRPLTRRRSVVSFN
+1 MTRRRSVVSFN

-88 EEEEGEVTPKFMN
+88 EEEEEEEEGEVTPKFMN

-116 VRESEVSIGNNF
+116 VQESEVSVGNNF
-128 RPASR
+128 RPVSR
-133 MSFLSDDCEK
+133 MSFLSDDLER
-143 TLNANEIFRASSA
+143 TLNANDISRESSA
-156 SASSVSLAM
+156 SASGVSLAM

-185 EKSFGTDEMTR
+185 AKSFGADEMTR

-209 QVSRSSSTLEKVDGE
+209 QVSRSSSTLENVDGE
-224 TVRYEVS
+224 TVWYEVS
-231 SKEGV
+231 SKDGV
-236 EHNASSPPNEREVD
+236 ERNASSPPNERDVD

-255 DEQNAN
+255 EEQNAN
-261 ARGAVAVGG
+261 APGAVAVGG

-280 VAMGKDDVST
+280 AIGKDDLST

-301 IDVGEDNFSPVADDK
+301 IEVGEDNFSPVGDDK

-324 DSGQIPSIVETMCS
+324 DGGKIPSIVETMCS
-338 DYEDGELTITGTS
+338 DYEEGELTITGTS
-351 VDSNSEIKSVNEET
+351 VDSVNEEN

-380 NEDMEESSVNSVAEG
+380 NEDMEESSVSSVAEG

-420 SISEGKDAVLIDGF
+420 SISEGKDAILIDGF

-440 VDDSAQSKL
+440 VDDSAPSKL

-460 ADHYTDQKDSEKAS
+460 ADHCTEQKDSENES

-481 TELDGKSEAG
+481 TELDGISEPG
-491 AQESKSLVEEE
+491 AQGSKSLVEEK
-502 SEKKVANKPDST
+502 SEENVANKPDSSK
-514 EPPISSEH
+514 PPISSEH

-564 TEASATTLQGIRGI
+564 TEASATTLQGIRGV

-681 LQLNNKKKSQKM
+681 LQLNI
-693 FELEPRD
+693 
-700 GRQDSFKQNQRLVHF
+700 

>member
-101 EEDALETQ
+101 EEDALENQ

-116 VRESEVSIGNNF
+116 VQESEVSVGNNF
-128 RPASR
+128 RPVSR
-133 MSFLSDDCEK
+133 MSFLSDDFEK
-143 TLNANEIFRASSA
+143 TLNANEISRASSA
-156 SASSVSLAM
+156 SGSSVSMAM

-209 QVSRSSSTLEKVDGE
+209 QVSRSSSTLENVDGE

-236 EHNASSPPNEREVD
+236 EHNSFSPPNERDVD
-250 VVLST
+250 VVLSI
-255 DEQNAN
+255 DEQNSFAP
-261 ARGAVAVGG
+261 GAVAVRG

-301 IDVGEDNFSPVADDK
+301 IDFDEDNFSPVGDDK

-324 DSGQIPSIVETMCS
+324 DGGKIPSIVETMCS

-351 VDSNSEIKSVNEET
+351 VDSVSEENSET
-365 SESVREVASEELSQA
+365 VREVASEELSQA
-380 NEDMEESSVNSVAEG
+380 NKDMEESSVNSVAEG
-395 KDKDKEKQENEV
+395 KDKDDEKREKEV
-407 LGDLSKEDCLHCR
+407 FGDLSKEDCLHCR

-460 ADHYTDQKDSEKAS
+460 ADHCTDQKDSEKES

-564 TEASATTLQGIRGI
+564 TEASATTLQGIRGV

-651 LDDDGQKNRWVQSRR
+651 LDDHGQKNRWVQLRR

-681 LQLNNKKKSQKM
+681 LQLSYKKNRKKCLS
-693 FELEPRD
+693 
-700 GRQDSFKQNQRLVHF
+700 

>member
-116 VRESEVSIGNNF
+116 VQESEVSVGNNF
-128 RPASR
+128 RPVSR
-133 MSFLSDDCEK
+133 MSFLSDDFEK
-143 TLNANEIFRASSA
+143 TLNANEISRASSA
-156 SASSVSLAM
+156 SASSVSMAM
-165 ETASQNSVVQ
+165 ETAIQNSVVH

-209 QVSRSSSTLEKVDGE
+209 QVSRSSSTLENVDGE

-236 EHNASSPPNEREVD
+236 EHNAFSPPNERDVD
-250 VVLST
+250 VVLSI
-255 DEQNAN
+255 DEQNSN
-261 ARGAVAVGG
+261 APGTVAVGG

-301 IDVGEDNFSPVADDK
+301 IDVDEDKFSPVGDDK

-324 DSGQIPSIVETMCS
+324 DGGKIPSIVETMCS

-351 VDSNSEIKSVNEET
+351 VDSVSEENSET
-365 SESVREVASEELSQA
+365 VREVASEELSQA
-380 NEDMEESSVNSVAEG
+380 NEDMKESSVKSVAEG
-395 KDKDKEKQENEV
+395 KDKDDEKQEKEV
-407 LGDLSKEDCLHCR
+407 FGDLSKEDCLHCR

-460 ADHYTDQKDSEKAS
+460 ADHCSDQKDSEQES

-481 TELDGKSEAG
+481 TELDGKSEPG

-564 TEASATTLQGIRGI
+564 TEASATTLQGIRGV

-599 DESAFSEDGFDAEE
+599 DKSAFSEDGFDAEE

-651 LDDDGQKNRWVQSRR
+651 LDDHGQKNRWVQLRR
-666 LQKTLSKFLLYQPLK
+666 LQKTLSKFLLINL
-681 LQLNNKKKSQKM
+681 
-693 FELEPRD
+693 
-700 GRQDSFKQNQRLVHF
+700 

>member
-1 MVRPLTRRRSVVSFN
+1 MTRRRSVVSFN

-88 EEEEGEVTPKFMN
+88 EEEEEGEVTPKFMN
-101 EEDALETQ
+101 EENALETQ

-116 VRESEVSIGNNF
+116 VQESEVSVGNNF
-128 RPASR
+128 RPVSR
-133 MSFLSDDCEK
+133 MSFLSDDLER
-143 TLNANEIFRASSA
+143 TLNANDISRESSA
-156 SASSVSLAM
+156 SASGVSLAM

-185 EKSFGTDEMTR
+185 AKSFGADEMTR

-209 QVSRSSSTLEKVDGE
+209 QVSRSSSTLENVDGE
-224 TVRYEVS
+224 TVWYEVS
-231 SKEGV
+231 SKDGV
-236 EHNASSPPNEREVD
+236 ERNASSPPNERDVD

-255 DEQNAN
+255 EEQNAN
-261 ARGAVAVGG
+261 APGAVAVGG

-280 VAMGKDDVST
+280 AIGKDDVST

-301 IDVGEDNFSPVADDK
+301 IEVGEDNFSPVGDDK

-324 DSGQIPSIVETMCS
+324 DGGKIPSIVETMCS

-351 VDSNSEIKSVNEET
+351 VDSVNEEN

-380 NEDMEESSVNSVAEG
+380 NEDMEESSVSSVAEG

-420 SISEGKDAVLIDGF
+420 SISEGKDAILIDGF

-440 VDDSAQSKL
+440 VDDSAPSKL

-460 ADHYTDQKDSEKAS
+460 ADHCTEQKDSENES

-481 TELDGKSEAG
+481 TELDGISEPG
-491 AQESKSLVEEE
+491 AQGSKSLVEEK
-502 SEKKVANKPDST
+502 SEENVANKSDST
-514 EPPISSEH
+514 KPPISSEH

-564 TEASATTLQGIRGI
+564 TEASATTLQGIRGV

-681 LQLNNKKKSQKM
+681 LQLNI
-693 FELEPRD
+693 
-700 GRQDSFKQNQRLVHF
+700 

>member
-25 QSSEEENDRDSEEHL
+25 QSSEEENDRESEEHL

-88 EEEEGEVTPKFMN
+88 EEGEVTPKFMN

-116 VRESEVSIGNNF
+116 VQESEVSVGNNF

-133 MSFLSDDCEK
+133 ISFLSDDFEK
-143 TLNANEIFRASSA
+143 TLNANERSTAS
-156 SASSVSLAM
+156 SASSVSLAI

-185 EKSFGTDEMTR
+185 EKSFGADEMTR
-196 SLSSVVSFITEHG
+196 NLSSVVSFITEHG
-209 QVSRSSSTLEKVDGE
+209 QISRSSSTLENVDGE
-224 TVRYEVS
+224 TVSYQVS
-231 SKEGV
+231 SKEGA
-236 EHNASSPPNEREVD
+236 EHNASSPPNESNVD

-255 DEQNAN
+255 DEQNVN
-261 ARGAVAVGG
+261 APGAVLEGG
-270 ENIRMSESVV
+270 ENTRMSESVV
-280 VAMGKDDVST
+280 VAMGKDDVSI
-290 VESEKNASTLN
+290 VESEQNASTLN
-301 IDVGEDNFSPVADDK
+301 IEVGEDNFSPVGDDS

-324 DSGQIPSIVETMCS
+324 DGGKIPSIVETMCS

-351 VDSNSEIKSVNEET
+351 VDTNSEIKSVDEGNR
-365 SESVREVASEELSQA
+365 ESVREVASEKLSQA
-380 NEDMEESSVNSVAEG
+380 NEDLEESSVNSVAEG
-395 KDKDKEKQENEV
+395 KDKDEEKQEKEV
-407 LGDLSKEDCLHCR
+407 FGDLSKEDCLHCR
-420 SISEGKDAVLIDGF
+420 SISEGKDAVLMDGF

-440 VDDSAQSKL
+440 VDDSTQSKL
-449 LDPSSETSTML
+449 LDPSSEASTML
-460 ADHYTDQKDSEKAS
+460 ADHCTDQKDSENES
-474 LAHQDIP
+474 LVYQNKPA
-481 TELDGKSEAG
+481 ELGGKSEAG
-491 AQESKSLVEEE
+491 AQESKLLVEEE
-502 SEKKVANKPDST
+502 SEEKAANKPGST
-514 EPPISSEH
+514 DLPISSEH

-538 EDENDSQDESES
+538 EGENDSLEESEG

-564 TEASATTLQGIRGI
+564 TEASATTLQGIRGV
-578 LGRRRLTRCST
+578 LGRRRLTLCST
-589 AATSIGLDID
+589 AATSIGFDID
-599 DESAFSEDGFDAEE
+599 DESAFSDDGFDAED
-613 KPYDLATKDGL
+613 KPYDLATKDGF

-651 LDDDGQKNRWVQSRR
+651 LDDDGQKNRWV
-666 LQKTLSKFLLYQPLK
+666 
-681 LQLNNKKKSQKM
+681 
-693 FELEPRD
+693 
-700 GRQDSFKQNQRLVHF
+700 

>member
-68 MFSSGAGSPYPR
+68 MFSSGAGSPFPR

-116 VRESEVSIGNNF
+116 VQESEVSVGNNF
-128 RPASR
+128 RPVSR
-133 MSFLSDDCEK
+133 MSFLSDDFEK
-143 TLNANEIFRASSA
+143 TLNANEISRASSA
-156 SASSVSLAM
+156 SASSVSMAM
-165 ETASQNSVVQ
+165 ETASQNSVVH

-209 QVSRSSSTLEKVDGE
+209 QVSRSSSTLENVDGE

-236 EHNASSPPNEREVD
+236 EHNASSPPNERDVD
-250 VVLST
+250 VVLSI
-255 DEQNAN
+255 DEQNSN
-261 ARGAVAVGG
+261 APGAVAVGG

-280 VAMGKDDVST
+280 IAMGKDDVST

-301 IDVGEDNFSPVADDK
+301 IDVDEDNFSPVGDDK

-324 DSGQIPSIVETMCS
+324 DGGKIPSIVETMCS

-351 VDSNSEIKSVNEET
+351 VDSVNEEN
-365 SESVREVASEELSQA
+365 SETVREVASEELSQA

-395 KDKDKEKQENEV
+395 KDKDDEKREKEV
-407 LGDLSKEDCLHCR
+407 FGDLSKEDCLHCR

-460 ADHYTDQKDSEKAS
+460 ADHCTDQKDSEQES

-491 AQESKSLVEEE
+491 AQESMSLVEEE
-502 SEKKVANKPDST
+502 SEKNVANKPDST

-531 TEPQDAP
+531 TEPQDTP
-538 EDENDSQDESES
+538 QDENDSQDESES

-564 TEASATTLQGIRGI
+564 TEASATTLQGIRGV

-651 LDDDGQKNRWVQSRR
+651 LDDHGQKNRWVQLRR

-681 LQLNNKKKSQKM
+681 LQLSYKKNRKKCLS
-693 FELEPRD
+693 
-700 GRQDSFKQNQRLVHF
+700 

>member
-1 MVRPLTRRRSVVSFN
+1 MTRRRSVVSFN

-88 EEEEGEVTPKFMN
+88 EEEEEEGEVTPKFMN

-116 VRESEVSIGNNF
+116 VQESEVSVGNNF
-128 RPASR
+128 RPVSR
-133 MSFLSDDCEK
+133 MSFLSDDLER
-143 TLNANEIFRASSA
+143 TLNANDISRESSA
-156 SASSVSLAM
+156 SASGVSLAM

-185 EKSFGTDEMTR
+185 AKSFGADEMTR

-209 QVSRSSSTLEKVDGE
+209 QVSRSSSTLENVDGE
-224 TVRYEVS
+224 TVWYEVS
-231 SKEGV
+231 SKDGV
-236 EHNASSPPNEREVD
+236 ERNASSPPNERDVD

-255 DEQNAN
+255 EEQNAN
-261 ARGAVAVGG
+261 APGAVAVGG

-280 VAMGKDDVST
+280 AIGKDDVST

-301 IDVGEDNFSPVADDK
+301 IEVGEDNFSPVGDDK

-324 DSGQIPSIVETMCS
+324 DGGKIPSIVETMCS

-351 VDSNSEIKSVNEET
+351 VDSVNEEN

-380 NEDMEESSVNSVAEG
+380 NEDMEESSVSSVAEG

-420 SISEGKDAVLIDGF
+420 SISEGKDAILIDGF

-440 VDDSAQSKL
+440 VDDSAPSKL

-460 ADHYTDQKDSEKAS
+460 ADHCTEQKDSENES

-481 TELDGKSEAG
+481 TELDGISEPG
-491 AQESKSLVEEE
+491 AQGSKSLVEEK
-502 SEKKVANKPDST
+502 SEENVANKSDST
-514 EPPISSEH
+514 KPPISSEH

-564 TEASATTLQGIRGI
+564 TEASATTLQGIRGV

-651 LDDDGQKNRWVQSRR
+651 LDDDGQKNRWVQS
-666 LQKTLSKFLLYQPLK
+666 KNTFKISTLSTFKAAVKHLK
-681 LQLNNKKKSQKM
+681 KIARN
-693 FELEPRD
+693 
-700 GRQDSFKQNQRLVHF
+700 V

>member
-25 QSSEEENDRDSEEHL
+25 QSSEEENDRESEEHL

-88 EEEEGEVTPKFMN
+88 EEGEVTPKFMN

-116 VRESEVSIGNNF
+116 VQESEVSVGNNF

-133 MSFLSDDCEK
+133 ISFLSDDFEK
-143 TLNANEIFRASSA
+143 TLNANERSTAS
-156 SASSVSLAM
+156 SASSVSLAI

-185 EKSFGTDEMTR
+185 EKSFGADEMTR
-196 SLSSVVSFITEHG
+196 NLSSVVSFITEHG
-209 QVSRSSSTLEKVDGE
+209 QVSRSSSTLENVDGE
-224 TVRYEVS
+224 TVSYQVS
-231 SKEGV
+231 SKEGA
-236 EHNASSPPNEREVD
+236 EHNASSPPNESNVD

-255 DEQNAN
+255 DEQNVN
-261 ARGAVAVGG
+261 APGAVLEGG
-270 ENIRMSESVV
+270 ENTRMSESVV
-280 VAMGKDDVST
+280 VAMGKDDVSI
-290 VESEKNASTLN
+290 VESEQNASTLN
-301 IDVGEDNFSPVADDK
+301 IEVGEDNFSPVGDDS

-324 DSGQIPSIVETMCS
+324 DGGKIPSIVETMCS

-351 VDSNSEIKSVNEET
+351 VDTNSEIKSVDEGNR
-365 SESVREVASEELSQA
+365 ESVREVASEKLSQA
-380 NEDMEESSVNSVAEG
+380 NEDLEESSVNSVAEG
-395 KDKDKEKQENEV
+395 KDKDEEKQEKEV
-407 LGDLSKEDCLHCR
+407 FGDLSKEDCLHCR
-420 SISEGKDAVLIDGF
+420 SISEGKDAVLMDGF

-440 VDDSAQSKL
+440 VDDSTQSKL
-449 LDPSSETSTML
+449 LDPSSEASTML
-460 ADHYTDQKDSEKAS
+460 ADHCTDQKDSENES
-474 LAHQDIP
+474 LVYQNKPA
-481 TELDGKSEAG
+481 ELGGKSEAG
-491 AQESKSLVEEE
+491 AQESKLLVEEE
-502 SEKKVANKPDST
+502 SEEKAANKPGST
-514 EPPISSEH
+514 DLPISSEH

-538 EDENDSQDESES
+538 EGENDSLEESEG

-564 TEASATTLQGIRGI
+564 TEASATTLQGIRGV
-578 LGRRRLTRCST
+578 LGRRRLTLCST
-589 AATSIGLDID
+589 AATSIGFDID
-599 DESAFSEDGFDAEE
+599 DESAFSDDGFDAEE
-613 KPYDLATKDGL
+613 KPYDLATKDGF

-651 LDDDGQKNRWVQSRR
+651 LDDDGQKNRWV
-666 LQKTLSKFLLYQPLK
+666 
-681 LQLNNKKKSQKM
+681 
-693 FELEPRD
+693 
-700 GRQDSFKQNQRLVHF
+700 

>member
-1 MVRPLTRRRSVVSFN
+1 
-16 LSPSLGGDE
+16 
-25 QSSEEENDRDSEEHL
+25 
-40 YLPTHV
+40 
-46 RTIEETFDAWHE
+46 
-58 SFTRSDSRIS
+58 
-68 MFSSGAGSPYPR
+68 
-80 TPQILEEE
+80 
-88 EEEEGEVTPKFMN
+88 
-101 EEDALETQ
+101 
-109 SSYSMSS
+109 
-116 VRESEVSIGNNF
+116 
-128 RPASR
+128 
-133 MSFLSDDCEK
+133 
-143 TLNANEIFRASSA
+143 
-156 SASSVSLAM
+156 
-165 ETASQNSVVQ
+165 
-175 EELNVGNEND
+175 
-185 EKSFGTDEMTR
+185 
-196 SLSSVVSFITEHG
+196 
-209 QVSRSSSTLEKVDGE
+209 
-224 TVRYEVS
+224 
-231 SKEGV
+231 
-236 EHNASSPPNEREVD
+236 
-250 VVLST
+250 
-255 DEQNAN
+255 
-261 ARGAVAVGG
+261 
-270 ENIRMSESVV
+270 
-280 VAMGKDDVST
+280 
-290 VESEKNASTLN
+290 
-301 IDVGEDNFSPVADDK
+301 
-316 DEVTTQTS
+316 
-324 DSGQIPSIVETMCS
+324 MCS

-351 VDSNSEIKSVNEET
+351 VDSVNEEN
-365 SESVREVASEELSQA
+365 SETVREVASEELSQA

-395 KDKDKEKQENEV
+395 KDKDDEKQEKEV
-407 LGDLSKEDCLHCR
+407 FGDLSKEDCLHCR

-460 ADHYTDQKDSEKAS
+460 ADRCTDQKDSEKES

-564 TEASATTLQGIRGI
+564 TEASATTLQGIRGV

-651 LDDDGQKNRWVQSRR
+651 LDDHGQKNRWVQLRR

-681 LQLNNKKKSQKM
+681 LQLSDKKNRKKCLS
-693 FELEPRD
+693 
-700 GRQDSFKQNQRLVHF
+700 

>member
-1 MVRPLTRRRSVVSFN
+1 MTRRRSVVSFN

-88 EEEEGEVTPKFMN
+88 EEEEEEGEVTPKFMN

-116 VRESEVSIGNNF
+116 VQESEVSVGNNF
-128 RPASR
+128 RPVSR
-133 MSFLSDDCEK
+133 MSFLSDDLER
-143 TLNANEIFRASSA
+143 TLNANDISRESSA
-156 SASSVSLAM
+156 SASGVSLAM

-185 EKSFGTDEMTR
+185 AKSFGADEMTR

-209 QVSRSSSTLEKVDGE
+209 QVSRSSSTLENVDGE
-224 TVRYEVS
+224 TVWYEVS
-231 SKEGV
+231 SKDGV
-236 EHNASSPPNEREVD
+236 ERNASSPPNERDVD

-255 DEQNAN
+255 EEQNAN
-261 ARGAVAVGG
+261 APGAVAVGG

-280 VAMGKDDVST
+280 AIGKDDVST

-301 IDVGEDNFSPVADDK
+301 IEVGEDNFSPVGDDK

-324 DSGQIPSIVETMCS
+324 DGGKIPSIVETMCS

-351 VDSNSEIKSVNEET
+351 VDSVNEEN

-380 NEDMEESSVNSVAEG
+380 NEDMEESSVSSVAEG

-420 SISEGKDAVLIDGF
+420 SISEGKDAILIDGF

-440 VDDSAQSKL
+440 VDDSAPSKL

-460 ADHYTDQKDSEKAS
+460 ADHCTEQKDSENES

-481 TELDGKSEAG
+481 TELDGISEPG
-491 AQESKSLVEEE
+491 AQGSKSLVEEK
-502 SEKKVANKPDST
+502 SEENVANKPDST
-514 EPPISSEH
+514 KPPISSEH

-564 TEASATTLQGIRGI
+564 TEASATTLQGIRGV

-681 LQLNNKKKSQKM
+681 LQLNI
-693 FELEPRD
+693 
-700 GRQDSFKQNQRLVHF
+700 

>member
-68 MFSSGAGSPYPR
+68 MFSSGAGSPFPR

-101 EEDALETQ
+101 EEDALENQ

-116 VRESEVSIGNNF
+116 VQESELSDGNNF
-128 RPASR
+128 RPVSR
-133 MSFLSDDCEK
+133 MSFLSDDFEK
-143 TLNANEIFRASSA
+143 TLNANEISRASSA
-156 SASSVSLAM
+156 SASSVSMAM
-165 ETASQNSVVQ
+165 ETASQNSVVH

-209 QVSRSSSTLEKVDGE
+209 QVSRSSSTLENVDGE

-236 EHNASSPPNEREVD
+236 EHNSFSPPNERDVD
-250 VVLST
+250 VVLNI
-255 DEQNAN
+255 DEQNSFAP
-261 ARGAVAVGG
+261 GAVAVRG

-301 IDVGEDNFSPVADDK
+301 IDFDEDNFSPVGDDK

-324 DSGQIPSIVETMCS
+324 DGGKIPSIVETMCS

-351 VDSNSEIKSVNEET
+351 VDSVNEEN
-365 SESVREVASEELSQA
+365 SETVREVASEELSQA
-380 NEDMEESSVNSVAEG
+380 NKDMEESSVNSVAEG
-395 KDKDKEKQENEV
+395 KDKDDEKQEKEV
-407 LGDLSKEDCLHCR
+407 FGDLSKEDCLHCR
-420 SISEGKDAVLIDGF
+420 SISKGKDAVPIDGF

-460 ADHYTDQKDSEKAS
+460 ADHCTDQKDSEKES

-481 TELDGKSEAG
+481 AELGGKSEAG
-491 AQESKSLVEEE
+491 AQESMSLVEEE
-502 SEKKVANKPDST
+502 SEKNVANKPDST

-564 TEASATTLQGIRGI
+564 TEASATTLQGIRGV

-599 DESAFSEDGFDAEE
+599 DESAFSEDGFDADE

-651 LDDDGQKNRWVQSRR
+651 LDDHGQKNRWVQLGG

-681 LQLNNKKKSQKM
+681 LQLNNKKNRKKCLS
-693 FELEPRD
+693 
-700 GRQDSFKQNQRLVHF
+700 

>member
-25 QSSEEENDRDSEEHL
+25 QSSEEENDRESEEHL

-80 TPQILEEE
+80 TPQILEEK
-88 EEEEGEVTPKFMN
+88 EEGEVTPKFMN

-116 VRESEVSIGNNF
+116 VQESEVSVGNSF

-133 MSFLSDDCEK
+133 ISFLSDDFEK
-143 TLNANEIFRASSA
+143 TLNANERSTAS
-156 SASSVSLAM
+156 SASSVSLAI

-185 EKSFGTDEMTR
+185 EKSFGADEMTR
-196 SLSSVVSFITEHG
+196 NLSSVVSFITEHG
-209 QVSRSSSTLEKVDGE
+209 QVSRSSSTLENVDGE
-224 TVRYEVS
+224 TVSYQVS
-231 SKEGV
+231 SKEGA
-236 EHNASSPPNEREVD
+236 EHNASSPPNESNVD

-255 DEQNAN
+255 DEQNVN
-261 ARGAVAVGG
+261 VPGAVLEGG
-270 ENIRMSESVV
+270 ENTRMSESVV
-280 VAMGKDDVST
+280 VAMGKDDVSI
-290 VESEKNASTLN
+290 VESEQNASTLN
-301 IDVGEDNFSPVADDK
+301 IEVGEDNFSPVGDDN

-324 DSGQIPSIVETMCS
+324 DGGKIPSIVETMCS

-351 VDSNSEIKSVNEET
+351 VDTNSEIKSVDEGNR
-365 SESVREVASEELSQA
+365 ESVREVASEKLSQA
-380 NEDMEESSVNSVAEG
+380 NEDLEESSVNSVAEG
-395 KDKDKEKQENEV
+395 KDKDKEKQEKEV
-407 LGDLSKEDCLHCR
+407 FGDLSKEDCLHCR
-420 SISEGKDAVLIDGF
+420 SISEGKDAVLMDGF

-440 VDDSAQSKL
+440 VDDSTQSKL
-449 LDPSSETSTML
+449 LDPSSEASTML
-460 ADHYTDQKDSEKAS
+460 ADHCTDQKDSENES
-474 LAHQDIP
+474 LVYQNKPAK
-481 TELDGKSEAG
+481 LGGKSEAG
-491 AQESKSLVEEE
+491 AQESKLLVEEE
-502 SEKKVANKPDST
+502 SEEKAANKPGST
-514 EPPISSEH
+514 DLPISSEH

-538 EDENDSQDESES
+538 EGENDSLEESEG

-564 TEASATTLQGIRGI
+564 TEASATTLQGIRGV
-578 LGRRRLTRCST
+578 LGRRRLTLCST
-589 AATSIGLDID
+589 AATSIGFDID
-599 DESAFSEDGFDAEE
+599 DESAFSDDGFDAEE
-613 KPYDLATKDGL
+613 KPYDLATKDGF

-651 LDDDGQKNRWVQSRR
+651 LDDDGQKNRWV
-666 LQKTLSKFLLYQPLK
+666 
-681 LQLNNKKKSQKM
+681 
-693 FELEPRD
+693 
-700 GRQDSFKQNQRLVHF
+700 